1 VRQET
6 IGNSLGGIDIPI
18 LKISNPNPKFEP
30 EKKRKRK
37 NKKTTEAEE
46 EQQEAAAEDPNK
58 PKEFSVK
65 PVVLIIGRQHCG
77 ETHSSFI
84 IHGMLN
90 FLLSRNIFAHKL
102 REVFEWWIMPV
113 VNPDGI
119 VAGNY
124 RTNL

>member
-1 VRQET
+1 
-6 IGNSLGGIDIPI
+6 
-18 LKISNPNPKFEP
+18 LKISNANPKFQP

-37 NKKTTEAEE
+37 KKIEAEE
-46 EQQEAAAEDPNK
+46 EPEPVDDPNK
-58 PKEFSVK
+58 PKEFVEK
-65 PVVLIIGRQHCG
+65 PVIVIIGRQHCG

-84 IHGMLN
+84 IHGLLN
-90 FLLSRNIFAHKL
+90 FLISRNIVAHKL